1 MLGIEQIAADESIKT
16 LGVKTAKFK
25 LWLVACLAA
34 GCVAAPLA
42 ASAQPIPLPDC
53 TSANYDAQRHLFTMQ
68 GAAPGEA
75 NQQCLLTVWP
85 RGQGASANRVTAG
98 RYLVNLSDGGDGGA
112 GGTLQSV
119 NGGGGGGGGGAGAKE
134 LQRVVELSE
143 GVYKLTIGA
152 GGSGGNPCIATP
164 SMVFS
169 GGPGWL
175 GSPSSLV
182 RSATGEVLAGT
193 PGADAYKRPTKGQNE
208 KKAGNPDGHGGSGP
222 GKASG
227 GDGGRVDVS
236 GFRVVAPE
244 AGDSKAGN
252 AGGDAGV
259 ISPPSRT
266 KAGDGSGSGGGGGAS
281 TKSEGGDGGGELG
294 RHWVQP
300 PERGALGSG
309 GGGGAGTKFVCGA
322 GGAGGNGFIALRQY
336 EAKSV
341 GASDQSSSSS
351 PVRVIR

>member
-1 MLGIEQIAADESIKT
+1 MKISPLGLLLLACT
-16 LGVKTAKFK
+16 GT
-25 LWLVACLAA
+25 ACLTAPAA
-34 GCVAAPLA
+34 FAA
-42 ASAQPIPLPDC
+42 LPDC
-53 TSANYDAQRHLFTMQ
+53 LTNNYDPGHHLFTLKDSR
-68 GAAPGEA
+68 PGEA

-85 RGQGASANRVTAG
+85 RGQGASATSVTAG

-119 NGGGGGGGGGAGAKE
+119 NGGGGGGGGGAGARE
-134 LQRVVELSE
+134 LRRVVELTE
-143 GVYKLTIGA
+143 GVYRLTIGA
-152 GGSGGNPCIATP
+152 GGPGGNPCIPTP
-164 SMVFS
+164 STVFS

-182 RSATGEVLAGT
+182 RSATGEVLVGT
-193 PGADAYKRPTKGQNE
+193 PGADTYVRPTKGQNE

-236 GFRVVAPE
+236 GFRVIAPE

-259 ISPPSRT
+259 ASPPSRT
-266 KAGDGSGSGGGGGAS
+266 KAGDGSASGGGGGAS
-281 TKSEGGDGGGELG
+281 TKSEGGDGGGELQ

-309 GGGGAGTKFVCGA
+309 GGGGVGTMFVCGA

-336 EAKSV
+336 EAKSAD
-341 GASDQSSSSS
+341 ASDQGSSSS